1 MNDRVQFGLIKDDS
15 IGGTVGLSAHDNPDP
30 SFKEA
35 LDASFR
41 SENLIGSALTSA
53 RHNTE
58 NFDEIDEEFD
68 PFSNVSG
75 YEQYIPE
82 GRFDNVF
89 NARALESVKAR
100 IDQEENDRK
109 IRDAYGG
116 SWALDMVAATL
127 DPSILVPGGALVK
140 AGRVGFSGIKSAAA
154 VSAGAAVGVGVQEVG
169 LHATQNTRTIEESA
183 FAIGGSV
190 VLGGLIGASGAKF
203 FSRAEWNKFSN
214 ALEEE
219 VADLGASA
227 PPDEVADYVVKQFQ
241 SAGSAAADNLDLEQ
255 FGIGGSKA
263 AKIVANATAAMR
275 INPGLEMLHSPAK
288 SSRKIYG
295 EMMDSPMFTQMNMEG
310 KSLGADVENSI
321 KFITRGMYG
330 DWKNSNTKLFRSARK
345 AGLKMKEVEFNEA
358 VSRAARRGDVDPG
371 GNEFIT
377 QAAQNWRKKI
387 ADPMLK
393 RAQEARAL
401 PKDIEVRTAVSYVM
415 RLWNRARLIG
425 EEGRF
430 RKIASDYFRREIARL
445 PAGVGPDFINAAD
458 MDGYIQDVVSDVF
471 NNLTGRGHGDV
482 PDWIVPINRG
492 PLKERTFQIQDDLI
506 EGFLES
512 DLDLVT
518 QRYTRTMGAEIELT
532 EKFGHADMRDQ
543 FVEIEKEFDELSA
556 QAKTAKEK
564 DALDKRRRGDIRRL
578 ESFRDILRGTYR
590 AGEESS
596 EWGVI
601 TRSALTWNYMRLLGG
616 VTLSSVPDMARV
628 IAVHGLRSTM
638 REALPA
644 LASGLRAAKIARED
658 ARILGPV
665 TERILQSRLASLAEL
680 QDPYRVGSGY
690 ERFLSQASHKFTRL
704 TGLGWWNDQMKTVAA
719 VMTQNRMA
727 RNIENWSNLP
737 KNERAYMALLGID
750 DGNVRNLSRQLKKH
764 SLVEDNVVGANTR
777 EWGDDAARRLWA
789 AALNKD
795 VDRTIVTKGGAD
807 QPLWT
812 RSNTGKIIMQF
823 KSFGLASHQRVLIA
837 GLQQDQHRLAES
849 LVFSTALGM
858 MVSYLK
864 FIERGDIEEAERLLE
879 NPGLFIANGLDRTGI
894 LSLPFEF
901 SNTLEKVGIPYG
913 ITRGVQA
920 LAGDKDQEGGVS
932 RYASRGKYGA
942 VFGPSVGLF
951 EDLTAFASQ
960 ASQGDLK
967 KSGAN
972 AIIRNIPGGSL
983 PGVKSALHYGLK
995 PWMIDA
1001 VE

>member
-1 MNDRVQFGLIKDDS
+1 
-15 IGGTVGLSAHDNPDP
+15 
-30 SFKEA
+30 
-35 LDASFR
+35 
-41 SENLIGSALTSA
+41 
-53 RHNTE
+53 
-58 NFDEIDEEFD
+58 
-68 PFSNVSG
+68 
-75 YEQYIPE
+75 
-82 GRFDNVF
+82 
-89 NARALESVKAR
+89 
-100 IDQEENDRK
+100 
-109 IRDAYGG
+109 
-116 SWALDMVAATL
+116 
-127 DPSILVPGGALVK
+127 
-140 AGRVGFSGIKSAAA
+140 
-154 VSAGAAVGVGVQEVG
+154 
-169 LHATQNTRTIEESA
+169 
-183 FAIGGSV
+183 
-190 VLGGLIGASGAKF
+190 
-203 FSRAEWNKFSN
+203 
-214 ALEEE
+214 
-219 VADLGASA
+219 
-227 PPDEVADYVVKQFQ
+227 
-241 SAGSAAADNLDLEQ
+241 
-255 FGIGGSKA
+255 
-263 AKIVANATAAMR
+263 
-275 INPGLEMLHSPAK
+275 
-288 SSRKIYG
+288 
-295 EMMDSPMFTQMNMEG
+295 MDSPMFTQMNMEG
-310 KSLGADVENSI
+310 KSLGSDVENSI
-321 KFITRGMYG
+321 KYITRGMYG
-330 DWKNSNTKLFRSARK
+330 DWKSSNIEIYRAARK
-345 AGLKMKEVEFNEA
+345 AGLKMKEGQFNEA
-358 VSRAARRGDVDPG
+358 VARAARRGDVDPG

-377 QAAQNWRKKI
+377 QAAQNWRQKI
-387 ADPMLK
+387 ADPTLK
-393 RAQEARAL
+393 RAQEAGAL
-401 PKDIEVRTAVSYVM
+401 PKDIQVRTAASYVT
-415 RLWNRARLIG
+415 RLWNRSRLIG
-425 EEGRF
+425 EESRF
-430 RKIASDYFRREIARL
+430 RQIASDYFRREIARL
-445 PAGVGPDFINAAD
+445 PAGEGPDFVSASD
-458 MDGYIQDVVSDVF
+458 LDGYIHDVVTDVF

-482 PDWIVPINRG
+482 PDWVVPIKRG
-492 PLKERTFQIQDDLI
+492 PLKERTFQIQDELV
-506 EGFLES
+506 EEFLES

-532 EKFGHADMRDQ
+532 DKFGRADMRDQ
-543 FVEIEKEFDELSA
+543 LTEIEDEFDELSA
-556 QAKTAKEK
+556 RAKTPEERAK
-564 DALDKRRRGDIRRL
+564 LDKKRDGDIRRL
-578 ESFRDILRGTYR
+578 KSFRDILRGTYR

-596 EWGVI
+596 DFGI
-601 TRSALTWNYMRLLGG
+601 IARSALTWNYMRLLGG

-638 REALPA
+638 REAFPA
-644 LASGLRAAKIARED
+644 LVSGLRAAKIARED

-665 TERILQSRLASLAEL
+665 TERVLQSRLASLAEL

-690 ERFLSQASHKFTRL
+690 ERFLSQASHRFTRL

-727 RNIENWSNLP
+727 RNIENWSTLP

-777 EWGDDAARRLWA
+777 EWKDDAARRLWA
-789 AALNKD
+789 SALNKD

-864 FIERGDIEEAERLLE
+864 FVERGDMDEAERLLE

-951 EDLTAFASQ
+951 EDLTAIASQ

-972 AIIRNIPGGSL
+972 AIVRQLPLASL
-983 PGVKSALHYGLK
+983 PGAKSGVQYGLR
-995 PWMIDA
+995 PWVTDA